1 MTIPTERMR
10 ALRWGLEL
18 LEAIQKDDSVLES
31 FKRRAELV
39 VRRYPTPITL
49 VDLIGSGAER
59 LSRDVAEAIDEAGVL
74 FEDLQRSGLAKGETL
89 RLAMFTLRH
98 FPLRGT
104 ALDQARHGTLGGLRC
119 WLDVEE

>member
-1 MTIPTERMR
+1 MR

-18 LEAIQKDDSVLES
+18 LEAIQKDDSVPET

-39 VRRYPTPITL
+39 VWRYPTPGS
-49 VDLIGSGAER
+49 LIGLIKSGAER

-98 FPLRGT
+98 FPLHGT
-104 ALDQARHGTLGGLRC
+104 TLDQVRHGTLGGLRC

>member
-1 MTIPTERMR
+1 MTIPIERMR
-10 ALRWGLEL
+10 ALRWGGEL

-39 VRRYPTPITL
+39 VWRYPTS
-49 VDLIGSGAER
+49 DSLIGLIMSGAER
-59 LSRDVAEAIDEAGVL
+59 LSRDVAEAIDEAGIL
-74 FEDLQRSGLAKGETL
+74 FEDLQRSGFANTATL

-119 WLDVEE
+119 WLDIEE